1 MLDYYFGWSLCAE
14 ILTGKMLLDS
24 AAWSIILELGLYFA
38 GSGWQEGWVSAAYDW
53 SERPSADD
61 THRYSDKSRR
71 QPSQRFI
78 GFLDNAVVVWVL
90 CRIRCFLWDVE
101 RRKGTG
107 ERHGKTLNPRCVRE
121 PRTRRYTAEC
131 TQAAAD
137 CTAARIPPY
146 AGSVYLS
153 YNLVLLSM
161 VVLASIDPDMKNLV
175 DQVILIQKTNF
186 LSRKYGI
193 FCLQKSEFVIP
204 KIRDSRFVNPGITGL
219 KKVPGLHSLCG
230 IEKLQA
236 PMPLC

>member
-1 MLDYYFGWSLCAE
+1 MLDHYFGWSLCAE

-24 AAWSIILELGLYFA
+24 AVWIGTWIVFCPSSP
-38 GSGWQEGWVSAAYDW
+38 GSGCQERWVSAAYDW

-61 THRYSDKSRR
+61 THRYSDKYLGR
-71 QPSQRFI
+71 QPGQRFI

-101 RRKGTG
+101 RRKETG
-107 ERHGKTLNPRCVRE
+107 ERHCKTLDPRCVRE

-175 DQVILIQKTNF
+175 DQVILIQKRIYYPGNM
-186 LSRKYGI
+186 G
-193 FCLQKSEFVIP
+193 FCVCK
-204 KIRDSRFVNPGITGL
+204 NPNL
-219 KKVPGLHSLCG
+219 
-230 IEKLQA
+230 
-236 PMPLC
+236 